1 MTNIYEDSPVRP
13 VLRVCQ
19 SKYVEKLMGAPD
31 MIHPATSLTH
41 WTQNQHMRS
50 GALQVSWF
58 V

>member
-41 WTQNQHMRS
+41 WTQNQHMCS
-50 GALQVSWF
+50 GALQVSWL